1 MNQVDWSYLK
11 YPEHSY
17 GRVLGRRKEA
27 KKMADRTHESV
38 IMTGLQIC
46 IRESNCI
53 SCNNWRKMHGIPMR
67 RKRK

>member
-27 KKMADRTHESV
+27 KDMAVRIHGTVQVSYF
-38 IMTGLQIC
+38 QIC
-46 IRESNCI
+46 IGELNRMC
-53 SCNNWRKMHGIPMR
+53 CNNWRKMHGIPMR